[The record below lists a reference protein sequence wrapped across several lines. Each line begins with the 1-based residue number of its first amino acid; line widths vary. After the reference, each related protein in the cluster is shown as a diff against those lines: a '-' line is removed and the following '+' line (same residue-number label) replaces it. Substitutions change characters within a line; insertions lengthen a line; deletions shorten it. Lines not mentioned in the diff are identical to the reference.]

1 MKSIRATICQY
12 DMQTDKKIKEYTG
25 TFNMIFRKIPN
36 FKNYYYRFKIFENTS
51 RVKVTDIHFGV
62 QVSDFGSLTISEGDY
77 MNKRLNYCIQNWV
90 DENDK
95 PINANGIFNNLAYW
109 HFTYDN
115 YVTKLCYL
123 DKNIFKKEID
133 NFLLENPFFVQI
145 TDLNSL
151 KGISGIYLMILDN
164 YNNCYI
170 GQSND
175 MKRRIQRHWSRK
187 DYLSGH
193 GIDLYK
199 AKDTTRIFAFPT
211 VEDLDGKEKIFIQE
225 FKYDTI
231 NSLPGGKNISF
242 QEIANHFKLHK
253 SNRLTI
259 NDINMLID
267 SNPDLFVLK

>member
-1 MKSIRATICQY
+1 M
-12 DMQTDKKIKEYTG
+12 
-25 TFNMIFRKIPN
+25 
-36 FKNYYYRFKIFENTS
+36 
-51 RVKVTDIHFGV
+51 
-62 QVSDFGSLTISEGDY
+62 
-77 MNKRLNYCIQNWV
+77 

-95 PINANGIFNNLAYW
+95 PINANGIFDNLAYW
-109 HFTYDN
+109 HFVYDN
-115 YVTKLCYL
+115 YVTKLRYL
-123 DKNIFKKEID
+123 DKNILKKEID
-133 NFLLENPFFVQI
+133 NFLLEPPFFVQI

-211 VEDLDGKEKIFIQE
+211 VKDLDDKEKIFIQE

-242 QEIANHFKLHK
+242 QEIANH
-253 SNRLTI
+253 LTI
-259 NDINMLID
+259 NDINILID
-267 SNPDLFVLK
+267 SNPDLFILK